1 MNLQPVNIGGIECDA
16 LIHHELAMEAEIPD
30 YPVEEG
36 YSVQDTMILKPR
48 TLSLT
53 VIVTNTP
60 ITFRSHASLG
70 RVQEVAA
77 RFQELYQSRQLITV
91 TSAKGS
97 FQNMGITSLSLPYDV
112 STKTSLEIP
121 ITLKEVLT
129 TTAQTVTIPSEYGRG
144 GDTGTTAGTVNTSP
158 YGSETGTATSTVGN
172 STVGN
177 STNNGDSS
185 EGGGGSLPYNLIE
198 SIAGEGAVDSMVGST
213 IDYFGGGS

>member
-48 TLSLT
+48 TLSLM

-60 ITFRSHASLG
+60 ITFRSHASPG

-144 GDTGTTAGTVNTSP
+144 GDTGTTAGTANTSP
-158 YGSETGTATSTVGN
+158 YGSETGTASTVTGN
-172 STVGN
+172 SVENEQSGDEKGA
-177 STNNGDSS
+177 SAIYSIGSMIMGSEEALKNG
-185 EGGGGSLPYNLIE
+185 IE
-198 SIAGEGAVDSMVGST
+198 SVVG
-213 IDYFGGGS
+213 YFGGGS

>member
-1 MNLQPVNIGGIECDA
+1 MKVQPVNIGGIECDA

-53 VIVTNTP
+53 VVVTNTP
-60 ITFRSHASLG
+60 ITFREHTSPG
-70 RVQEVAA
+70 RVQEVAQ
-77 RFQELYQSRQLITV
+77 RLQELYSSRQLITV

-97 FQNMGITSLSLPYDV
+97 FQNMGITSLSLPYDT

-144 GDTGTTAGTVNTSP
+144 GDTGTTAGTANTSS
-158 YGSETGTATSTVGN
+158 YGSNTGTASSTVGS
-172 STVGN
+172 ST
-177 STNNGDSS
+177 SS
-185 EGGGGSLPYNLIE
+185 SGEGRTTASSDRGGSIAYNLIQ
-198 SIAGEGAVDSMVGST
+198 SIAGEGAVESIAGSVV
-213 IDYFGGGS
+213 DYVGGGS